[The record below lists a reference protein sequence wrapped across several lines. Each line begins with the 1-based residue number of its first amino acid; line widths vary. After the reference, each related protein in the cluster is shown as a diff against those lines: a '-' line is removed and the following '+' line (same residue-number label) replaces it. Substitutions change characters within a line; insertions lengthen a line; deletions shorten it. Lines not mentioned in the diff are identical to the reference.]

1 MITGE
6 GVDED
11 NEIVHRVLSLVVL
24 LKSQYKLIVAQKV
37 QHKTLLSVIYYFL

>member
-11 NEIVHRVLSLVVL
+11 NEIDTQGTFSGSPM
-24 LKSQYKLIVAQKV
+24 KSQYKLIVAQKV